1 MIGRRDADRLTA
13 MAARKFDFEIAG
25 EHRAGAERIHR
36 AHGIQLR
43 ICEMSRRTRC
53 KVETIRYYERA
64 GLMPAPPRSSGGY
77 RLYDQVHLKR
87 LNFIRRGLEL
97 LTLAEGGGSNY
108 DEVKATTF
116 EHLADIENKI
126 ADLNR
131 MAKLLKQKAALCKGG
146 NVPECQFLDALFD
159 ES

>member
-1 MIGRRDADRLTA
+1 MAGR
-13 MAARKFDFEIAG
+13 
-25 EHRAGAERIHR
+25 GAELTT
-36 AHGIQLR
+36 G
-43 ICEMSRRTRC
+43 EMSRRTRC
-53 KVETIRYYERA
+53 KVEIIRYYERT
-64 GLMPAPPRSSGGY
+64 GLMPPPPRSSGGY

-87 LNFIRRGLEL
+87 LNFIRRGRELGFSLGRVREL
-97 LTLAEGGGSNY
+97 LTLAEGGGSNC